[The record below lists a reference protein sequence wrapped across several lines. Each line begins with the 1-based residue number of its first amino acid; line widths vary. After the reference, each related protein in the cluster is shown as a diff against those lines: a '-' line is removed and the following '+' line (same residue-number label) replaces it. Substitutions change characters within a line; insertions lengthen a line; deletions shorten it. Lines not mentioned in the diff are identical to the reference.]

1 MYINTLLKEDNAIVN
16 ESTTTM
22 EQVAVKLRFGES
34 AMQLG
39 DKLIEVE
46 WKET

>member
-16 ESTTTM
+16 ESATTM

-39 DKLIEVE
+39 DKLIEGE